1 MIIINEDTLIH
12 TDSSSDVIEH
22 FGVKGMRWGQRR
34 VISNRGAARAQKRIK
49 KLKARTANTMK
60 NTLKDIGYSAL
71 LGGQPEQIRYSN
83 NKSLENNQA
92 KLLSNK
98 KGISYKDAKAE
109 IRSKTWGK
117 SDAAKAAYK
126 ETKSQYGRKDLR
138 TKAAKSDYKSAKA
151 SAQATELKK
160 YYGDW
165 HKSAG
170 NADKLNRKSAHEAEK
185 AKRYRMGV

>member
-71 LGGQPEQIRYSN
+71 LGGRPEQIRYSN

-98 KGISYKDAKAE
+98 KGISY
-109 IRSKTWGK
+109 
-117 SDAAKAAYK
+117 
-126 ETKSQYGRKDLR
+126 
-138 TKAAKSDYKSAKA
+138 
-151 SAQATELKK
+151 
-160 YYGDW
+160 
-165 HKSAG
+165 
-170 NADKLNRKSAHEAEK
+170 
-185 AKRYRMGV
+185 

>member
-1 MIIINEDTLIH
+1 MLKPKFE
-12 TDSSSDVIEH
+12 
-22 FGVKGMRWGQRR
+22 VK
-34 VISNRGAARAQKRIK
+34 
-49 KLKARTANTMK
+49 
-60 NTLKDIGYSAL
+60 
-71 LGGQPEQIRYSN
+71 LG
-83 NKSLENNQA
+83 
-92 KLLSNK
+92 
-98 KGISYKDAKAE
+98 
-109 IRSKTWGK
+109 GK